1 MAQWLMNR
9 TSIYEDIGLIP
20 GLTQWVKDPAVA
32 MSCGVGYRHCP
43 DLMLLQLWYTLGA
56 AAPTGPLAWELP
68 CAMGTAIKKK
78 KKMI

>member
-1 MAQWLMNR
+1 
-9 TSIYEDIGLIP
+9 
-20 GLTQWVKDPAVA
+20 

-68 CAMGTAIKKK
+68 YAADSALKSREEGEGEGEEGEEEGEEGGEEGGEEES
-78 KKMI
+78 